1 MTLVISTL
9 TSSGIVLSADSRQT
23 YRNIAGVIRIGSDS
37 ATKVF
42 KLTDRCGVAISGR
55 AFLIDGDQQQKDVG
69 YFITQFKR
77 IYDAERSSTESKE
90 YTIKEIAEKLNN
102 YLADIFVKRDKE
114 IIKKQIEELV

>member
-77 IYDAERSSTESKE
+77 IYDAERNSTESKE
-90 YTIKEIAEKLNN
+90 HTLNYHQLKAGGFKN
-102 YLADIFVKRDKE
+102 FRRTE
-114 IIKKQIEELV
+114 PPTERENG